1 MKIKEAQTIVDEWIK
16 EFGVRYFDEKTN
28 ALVLVEEVGEFASL
42 IARKYGEQ
50 SFKKGISE
58 SEVDDKVKEE
68 LGDIFFVLIC
78 LANQMGYDLEEILR
92 ASLDKKTKRDKDR
105 HKLNPKLNDG

>member
-1 MKIKEAQTIVDEWIK
+1 MEIKYAQTIVDNWIK

-28 ALVLVEEVGEFASL
+28 TLVLVEEVGEFASL

-50 SFKKGISE
+50 SFKIDFSKKEINE
-58 SEVDDKVKEE
+58 KIKEE

-78 LANQMGYDLEEILR
+78 LSNQMGYDLEEILKS
-92 ASLDKKTKRDKDR
+92 SLDKKTKRDKNR
-105 HKLNPKLNDG
+105 HKHNPKLNKD